1 MALNITIIFVEVGE
15 VYPILGGIHVY
26 SATVTELM
34 MTADPRRRIFP
45 YTLSNVDNISLYILR
60 SSNKIQT
67 LILN

>member
-1 MALNITIIFVEVGE
+1 MALDITIIFVEVGE
-15 VYPILGGIHVY
+15 VYPILGGIHAY
-26 SATVTELM
+26 SARVTKLM

-45 YTLSNVDNISLYILR
+45 YTFTNVDKISLYILR